1 MIQLISLFSELILKY
16 LIFYLF
22 LFLLGRSF
30 ILIIQILLF
39 KTKNL
44 PEEIFKIKSPIIY
57 PVLGLV
63 FLGNFLILLNF
74 FMPLKSPFVFIILF
88 ALIFINFLNLNLKIN
103 FYNFFTLNNLLFYLV
118 IPSILIISS
127 STTNFHYDAG
137 YYHLNHQN
145 WLRES
150 NLIIGMVNIFWPF
163 GMSSINEYISAFFW
177 FDSSFILLHF
187 LTLFF
192 IHFFFI
198 FISYNLLSTKNKNLK
213 AASFFLL
220 FFSFLDNFGASGGR
234 NGFPYIQGVGK
245 QDIAV
250 GVLFCFVSLI
260 ILNSV
265 KQRKVREIDFVLL
278 SLLTFFIFQL
288 KVSGVIVFFLYFVF
302 CFFLINNQIFNL
314 RNIVYF
320 QIPSIIFGVVWSIK
334 SYLTTGC
341 VIFPLS
347 LSCINNFDWYL
358 PNSTKAYEEISTV
371 SSLAY
376 MEYFVDKNL
385 TFVDWFNDFFLSQ
398 VYADLA
404 LFYRS
409 VYINFLISLIAI
421 YLLKLVLFR
430 KESANR
436 NFNLIVFIYLASS
449 FLYLL
454 FFGPIP
460 RYAMGTLLTV
470 VGIFGFYSK
479 DEKYNLSK
487 YFVYFLIIICVG
499 LIPRAN
505 SYIEFITNPQIAIFD
520 PRLEELYIEEQIHE
534 NWIRPDRG
542 DRCWINLKCTMHKE
556 DIYISEESFFKVAYR
571 IKE

>member
-1 MIQLISLFSELILKY
+1 MIKLISLFSELILKY

-39 KTKNL
+39 NTKNL
-44 PEEIFKIKSPIIY
+44 PEEIFKIKSTIIY
-57 PVLGLV
+57 PVVGLV

-74 FMPLKSPFVFIILF
+74 FMPLKSAFVLIILF
-88 ALIFINFLNLNLKIN
+88 SLIFINFLNLNLKIN
-103 FYNFFTLNNLLFYLV
+103 FYNFFTLNNLLFYLA

-198 FISYNLLSTKNKNLK
+198 FISYNLLSTKNKSLK
-213 AASFFLL
+213 AASLFLL

-265 KQRKVREIDFVLL
+265 KQKKTRDLDFVIL

-288 KVSGVIVFFLYFVF
+288 KVSGVIVFFLYFIF

-314 RNIVYF
+314 KNILYF
-320 QIPSIIFGVVWSIK
+320 QIPTIIFGVFWSIK

-341 VIFPLS
+341 LIFPLS

-358 PNSTKAYEEISTV
+358 PNSTKAYEEISTI

-385 TFVDWFNDFFLSQ
+385 TFVDWFNDFFLSEI
-398 VYADLA
+398 YADLA

-409 VYINFLISLIAI
+409 VYLNFLISILAI
-421 YLLKLVLFR
+421 YILKLVFFN
-430 KESANR
+430 KEVANK
-436 NFNLIVFIYLASS
+436 NFNLIVFLYLSSS

-479 DEKYNLSK
+479 SEKYSLNK
-487 YFVYFLIIICVG
+487 YLVYFLIIICVG

-505 SYIEFITNPQIAIFD
+505 SYIEFITNPRIAVSD
-520 PRLEELYIEEQIHE
+520 PRIEQPYIPIQTHQ
-534 NWIRPDRG
+534 NWVKPDRG
-542 DRCWINLKCTMHKE
+542 DRCWINLKCTMHRE

-571 IKE
+571 IK

>member
-1 MIQLISLFSELILKY
+1 
-16 LIFYLF
+16 
-22 LFLLGRSF
+22 
-30 ILIIQILLF
+30 
-39 KTKNL
+39 
-44 PEEIFKIKSPIIY
+44 
-57 PVLGLV
+57 
-63 FLGNFLILLNF
+63 
-74 FMPLKSPFVFIILF
+74 MPLKSPFVLIILF
-88 ALIFINFLNLNLKIN
+88 SLIFINFLNLNLKIS
-103 FYNFFTLNNLLFYLV
+103 FYNFFTLNNLLFYLA

-198 FISYNLLSTKNKNLK
+198 FISYNLLLTKNKNLK

-220 FFSFLDNFGASGGR
+220 FFSFLDNFGLSGGR
-234 NGFPYIQGVGK
+234 NGFPFIQGVGK

-250 GVLFCFVSLI
+250 GILYCFVSLLI
-260 ILNSV
+260 FNSV
-265 KQRKVREIDFVLL
+265 KQKRVSEIDFVTL

-302 CFFLINNQIFNL
+302 CFFLINNHVLNL
-314 RNIVYF
+314 KNIIYF
-320 QIPSIIFGVVWSIK
+320 QIPTIIFGVIWGIK

-341 VIFPLS
+341 LIFPLS

-385 TFVDWFNDFFLSQ
+385 TFFDWFNDFFLSQ

-404 LFYRS
+404 QFYRS
-409 VYINFLISLIAI
+409 VYLNFLISLIAI
-421 YLLKLVLFR
+421 YILRLVIFR
-430 KESANR
+430 KEHANK
-436 NFNLIVFIYLASS
+436 NFKLIVITYLGSS
-449 FLYLL
+449 FIYLL

-479 DEKYNLSK
+479 GEKYNLNK
-487 YFVYFLIIICVG
+487 YFVYLLIIICVG

-505 SYIEFITNPQIAIFD
+505 SYVEFIRNPQIAIFD
-520 PRLEELYIEEQIHE
+520 PRLEEMYIEEQIHE

>member
-1 MIQLISLFSELILKY
+1 MIQFISLFSALVLKY
-16 LIFYLF
+16 LLFYLF

-39 KTKNL
+39 NTKDL
-44 PEEIFKIKSPIIY
+44 PDEILKLRSSIIY
-57 PVLGLV
+57 PVVGLV

-74 FMPLKSPFVFIILF
+74 FMPLKSPFVLIILF
-88 ALIFINFLNLNLKIN
+88 SLIFINFLNLNLKIS
-103 FYNFFTLNNLLFYLV
+103 FYNFFTLNNLLFYLA

-198 FISYNLLSTKNKNLK
+198 FISYNLLLTKNKNLK

-220 FFSFLDNFGASGGR
+220 FFSFLDNFGLSGGR
-234 NGFPYIQGVGK
+234 NGFPFIQGVGK

-250 GVLFCFVSLI
+250 GILYCFVSLLI
-260 ILNSV
+260 FNSV
-265 KQRKVREIDFVLL
+265 KQKRVSEIDFVTL

-302 CFFLINNQIFNL
+302 CFFLINNHVLNL
-314 RNIVYF
+314 KNIIYF
-320 QIPSIIFGVVWSIK
+320 QIPTIIFGVIWGIK

-341 VIFPLS
+341 LIFPLS

-385 TFVDWFNDFFLSQ
+385 TFFDWFNDFFLSQ

-404 LFYRS
+404 QFYRS
-409 VYINFLISLIAI
+409 VYLNFLISLIAI
-421 YLLKLVLFR
+421 YILRLVIFR
-430 KESANR
+430 KEHANK
-436 NFNLIVFIYLASS
+436 NFKLIVITYLGSS
-449 FLYLL
+449 FIYLL

-479 DEKYNLSK
+479 GEKYNLNK
-487 YFVYFLIIICVG
+487 YFVYLLIIICVG

-505 SYIEFITNPQIAIFD
+505 SYVEFIRNPQIAIFD
-520 PRLEELYIEEQIHE
+520 PRLEEMYIEEQIHE

>member
-1 MIQLISLFSELILKY
+1 MIQFISLFSVLVLKY
-16 LIFYLF
+16 LLFYLF

-39 KTKNL
+39 NTKNL
-44 PEEIFKIKSPIIY
+44 PEEIFKIKSTIIY
-57 PVLGLV
+57 PLVGLV

-74 FMPLKSPFVFIILF
+74 FMPLKSPFVLIILF
-88 ALIFINFLNLNLKIN
+88 SLIFINFLNLNLKIN
-103 FYNFFTLNNLLFYLV
+103 FYNFFTLNNLLFYLA

-265 KQRKVREIDFVLL
+265 KQRKVRDIDFVLL

-288 KVSGVIVFFLYFVF
+288 KVSGVIVFFLYFIF

-314 RNIVYF
+314 KNILYF
-320 QIPSIIFGVVWSIK
+320 QIPTIIFGVFWSIK

-341 VIFPLS
+341 LIFPLS

-358 PNSTKAYEEISTV
+358 PNSTKAYEEISTI

-385 TFVDWFNDFFLSQ
+385 TFVDWFNDFFLSEI
-398 VYADLA
+398 YADLA

-409 VYINFLISLIAI
+409 VYLNFLISILAI
-421 YLLKLVLFR
+421 YILKLVFFN
-430 KESANR
+430 KEVANK
-436 NFNLIVFIYLASS
+436 NFNLIVFLYLSSS

-479 DEKYNLSK
+479 SEKYSLNK
-487 YFVYFLIIICVG
+487 YLVYFLIIICVG

-505 SYIEFITNPQIAIFD
+505 SYIEFITNPRIAVSD
-520 PRLEELYIEEQIHE
+520 PRIEQPYIPIQTHQ
-534 NWIRPDRG
+534 NWVKPDRS
-542 DRCWINLKCTMHKE
+542 DRCWINLKCTMHRE

-571 IKE
+571 IK